1 MKSVIKI
8 IVVGIVLIYF
18 SCSSNNDIT
27 RLPEKYFVCDSSASI
42 PIQFKLTWQPKEND
56 SISIQAS
63 GGPCS
68 AVNYKTGWLKDSII
82 KINQDAKSI
91 TTFNYFLSFG
101 LSSEE
106 YLIHYA
112 LSIDS
117 INLIDEDRII
127 RKESRKELTKYMILA
142 YLPLYKF
149 NSFKIYRGIKKICW
163 DFPKESIEFS
173 PDYADSLVFEKSY
186 DIRDYFTIS
195 VESSKSKVSLFDK
208 YLNRNVGNA
217 VKVRMNEFRKYM
229 LNLLEPYKSN
239 IDDTVRVIFKNGDFA
254 KTYKM
259 LITKSCLKKKNHV
272 KKLLVSFD
280 NTSPDPGD
288 TISVLLSYIDENGN
302 NNLFNKNDKFEV
314 GIMDGCDCAN
324 ILSRDGEKKKLFNEI
339 QQPIR
344 IVFDNTIPG
353 NSVNLRIRV
362 GYIPKVDEEK

>member
-8 IVVGIVLIYF
+8 IVAGTALIYF
-18 SCSSNNDIT
+18 SCGSNNDIT

-56 SISIQAS
+56 SISILAS

-68 AVNYKTGWLKDSII
+68 AVNYRTGWLKDSII

-91 TTFNYFLSFG
+91 SAFNYYLSFG

-106 YLIHYA
+106 YVIHYT

-127 RKESRKELTKYMILA
+127 NKESDKELTKHMILA

-149 NSFKIYRGIKKICW
+149 NNFKIFRGIKKICG
-163 DFPKESIEFS
+163 DFPKEDIEFP

-195 VESSKSKVSLFDK
+195 VESGKSKVSLFDK
-208 YLNRNVGNA
+208 FLNKDAGNA
-217 VKVRMNEFRKYM
+217 VKVRVNEFRKYM
-229 LNLLEPYKSN
+229 VNLLEPYESN
-239 IDDTVRVIFKNGDFA
+239 TDDTVNVIFKNGDFV
-254 KTYKM
+254 KVYKM
-259 LITKSCLKKKNHV
+259 LVTKSCLKKKNHV
-272 KKLLVSFD
+272 KELLVGFD

-302 NNLFNKNDKFEV
+302 QNLFNQNDKFEI
-314 GIMDGCDCAN
+314 GIVDGCDCAD
-324 ILSRDGEKKKLFNEI
+324 ILSSDGEKKKLFNEI
-339 QQPIR
+339 QQPIK
-344 IVFDNTIPG
+344 IVIDNSIPG
-353 NSVNLRIRV
+353 NSANLRIRV
-362 GYIPKVDEEK
+362 GYIPNVDEEK